1 MLLRKQQHI
10 ALGNGHLSWNALC
23 LSAASSSFCLASF
36 QLSSPQTNADD
47 FPLLFAFI
55 PGSSAMKRERVIIEL
70 LKNMSTDQV
79 WPVLVW
85 IKRDFLGSIPELSAQ
100 QQQSSSTFYTAGSWF
115 RVLQKWELMALE
127 FNLELRWVSAAEVF
141 PKALGRE
148 VVHWSLAPALSSLM
162 NMWGVP
168 FALLVS

>member
-23 LSAASSSFCLASF
+23 LGAASSSFCLASF

-79 WPVLVW
+79 
-85 IKRDFLGSIPELSAQ
+85 
-100 QQQSSSTFYTAGSWF
+100 
-115 RVLQKWELMALE
+115 
-127 FNLELRWVSAAEVF
+127 
-141 PKALGRE
+141 
-148 VVHWSLAPALSSLM
+148 
-162 NMWGVP
+162 
-168 FALLVS
+168 